1 MDAIQGNQSA
11 NCCADFNSPSANC
24 SRTEHH
30 CDGTSMTFEDGQTTF
45 NGTGGDD
52 NMQVHTNWDGSTDIT
67 CNGNTYHLTP
77 EQSKNL
83 VINGGGG
90 DDNITSTGYQLCGEK
105 NNLTLNGG
113 SGDDTINGGSMG
125 ANINGGSGD
134 DTLNG
139 GWGRDNIDGGSGDD
153 TINGGWGNDNID
165 GGSGDDTIDGGW
177 GDDFINGG
185 SGDDTIDGGQG
196 RDIVCDDGRVSID
209 PDCSIMPLPGGD
221 TIINVNI
228 DNSTNITNEA
238 QQSESSGGLPSFLD
252 PLGLL
257 GGGGPNLP
265 GGGGGFPLNLIPFK

>member
-11 NCCADFNSPSANC
+11 NCCADFNSQSANC

-90 DDNITSTGYQLCGEK
+90 DDNITASGYQLCGEQ
-105 NNLTLNGG
+105 NSLTLNGG
-113 SGDDTINGGSMG
+113 SGDDTITGSNWG
-125 ANINGGSGD
+125 SETINGGSGD
-134 DTLNG
+134 DTLSG
-139 GWGRDNIDGGSGDD
+139 GFFGGDNINGGSGDD
-153 TINGGWGNDNID
+153 TINGGISSDNIT
-165 GGSGDDTIDGGW
+165 GGSGDDTINGNGGH
-177 GDDFINGG
+177 DCIDGG
-185 SGDDTIDGGQG
+185 SGCDTVNGQ
-196 RDIVCDDGRVSID
+196 
-209 PDCSIMPLPGGD
+209 PEGGD
-221 TIINVNI
+221 VRIPPNERGGEIIINGDINI
-228 DNSTNITNEA
+228 NVDNSTNVTNNETQPA
-238 QQSESSGGLPSFLD
+238 EESGGGFPFFPD

-257 GGGGPNLP
+257 GGGGPNL
-265 GGGGGFPLNLIPFK
+265 GGDGGGFPLNLIPSF